1 MSNILNVYFDL
12 LSNNLYTKQIK
23 QEVKS
28 NNFEY
33 IEIWYNRK
41 RDILL

>member
-28 NNFEY
+28 
-33 IEIWYNRK
+33 YNQLK
-41 RDILL
+41 S